1 MNHYPITIE
10 QREALDRDLVM
21 INETLAEIVM
31 LLSASRRD
39 KTEPLERAEE
49 AQAAVQRLIWA
60 VERCKGGVP
69 SGRSTMNA
77 MGD

>member
-1 MNHYPITIE
+1 MKHYPITIE

-60 VERCKGGVP
+60 VERCEGGVP
-69 SGRSTMNA
+69 AGA
-77 MGD
+77 AQ